1 MNFNKLK
8 RRVLSLVMIG
18 IFIISF
24 LNFNKVISYAD
35 TNTNSFQFSAI
46 NLKIEVPKELICFT
60 QSTTNNNSYLELI
73 GASDASEIQTSMIAN
88 NCYLEAVDS
97 DMTYELAITG
107 VKANDTLSDFNTL
120 SSEELTELFN
130 SYVEAESNL
139 ETEYKEEEIL
149 DSKIVYY
156 NDQAFFMTDIKSTTT
171 EGVVVF
177 AKKYYTVANGY
188 IYNFA
193 IQTNTEAVTENMIT
207 NMEVILNSAQFVEVK
222 SSILE
227 NGIVSETLSV
237 IVTAAIPIVILA
249 LIVYFIRVGNKKKQ
263 DKLIKEE
270 LEIKKRRGL

>member
-73 GASDASEIQTSMIAN
+73 GASDASEVQTSMIAN

-149 DSKIVYY
+149 DSEIVYY

-171 EGVVVF
+171 EGVVVY

-237 IVTAAIPIVILA
+237 IITAAIPIVILA
-249 LIVYFIRVGNKKKQ
+249 LIVYFIRIGNKKKQ

>member
-8 RRVLSLVMIG
+8 RRILSLVMIG

-73 GASDASEIQTSMIAN
+73 GASDASEVQTSMIAN

-149 DSKIVYY
+149 DSEIVYY

-193 IQTNTEAVTENMIT
+193 IQTNTEAVTEDMIT

-237 IVTAAIPIVILA
+237 IVTAAIPIIILA
-249 LIVYFIRVGNKKKQ
+249 LIVYFIRIGNKKKQ

>member
-24 LNFNKVISYAD
+24 LNFNKAISYAD

-73 GASDASEIQTSMIAN
+73 GASDASEVQTSMIAN

-237 IVTAAIPIVILA
+237 IVTAAIPIIILA

>member
-73 GASDASEIQTSMIAN
+73 GASDASEVQTSMIAN

-237 IVTAAIPIVILA
+237 IATAAIPIVILA
-249 LIVYFIRVGNKKKQ
+249 LIVYFMRVGNKKKQ
-263 DKLIKEE
+263 NKLIKEE

>member
-73 GASDASEIQTSMIAN
+73 GASDASEVQTSMIAN

-237 IVTAAIPIVILA
+237 IVTAAIPIIILA

>member
-73 GASDASEIQTSMIAN
+73 GASDASEVQTSMIAN

>member
-73 GASDASEIQTSMIAN
+73 GASDASEVQTSMIAN

-270 LEIKKRRGL
+270 LDIKKRRGL